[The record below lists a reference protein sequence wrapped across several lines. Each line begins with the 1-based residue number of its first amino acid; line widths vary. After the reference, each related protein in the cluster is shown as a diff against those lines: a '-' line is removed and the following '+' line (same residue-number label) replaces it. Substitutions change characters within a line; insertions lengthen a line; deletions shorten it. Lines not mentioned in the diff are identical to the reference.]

1 MMNEVLFWLLPSGW
15 LCSLAQFWLHRR
27 KTTTDDLLQMVQDLK
42 KEMLNV
48 QRENLKLYGAVRE
61 LSAIIALAG
70 GCSYYNVCP
79 INHKLQQSQAGCA
92 EFNQGG
98 HYKPATTAGNNE
110 VGTMVPPEQCP

>member
-1 MMNEVLFWLLPSGW
+1 MLNEILFWLLPTGW
-15 LCSLAQFWLHRR
+15 LCSLAQYWLHRR

-48 QRENLKLYGAVRE
+48 QRENIKLYGAVRE

-79 INHKLQQSQAGCA
+79 INHKLQQSQTGVA
-92 EFNQGG
+92 EFGKSG
-98 HYKPATTAGNNE
+98 HYEPATPEGVNPVSSME
-110 VGTMVPPEQCP
+110 PPEPCS